1 MKKNKTKTLHIE
13 RIIIILVVIFI
24 LLSLRNLAYHFGKE
38 RQSKQTRLLWNNDWI
53 EMSDN
58 IYVENSVIYISK
70 EDVKNILDPTI
81 YYNVGDQELITTY
94 NKHVG
99 VLHLD
104 KKEMWVNDSVLPMQ
118 GKLKQIDSKIYLP
131 ISDLAIVYDVEIQY
145 AESTNCVIMDSTTQ
159 RKSQVIALKDTKIK
173 QTKLPFSVPIE
184 KVSRGDALVVLENAK
199 GWRKVRTNTGNI
211 GYVKNR
217 YISEEEILREDW
229 LQEKRVESDFE
240 DTSDLLIVTMEQTK
254 ITNVSESFKTYTQR
268 SKKIK
273 ELYEA
278 VIKQE
283 YKGICIDFEQID
295 DTNSFYRFLIEL
307 TPKFRESGLKVVVK
321 LNEQLE
327 QERVKNI
334 VDFTM

>member
-1 MKKNKTKTLHIE
+1 MKKTKTKTLRIE
-13 RIIIILVVIFI
+13 RIILILVAIFI
-24 LLSLRNLAYHFGKE
+24 LLSFRNLVYHFAKE
-38 RQSKQTRLLWNNDWI
+38 RQSKQTRFLWNNDWI

-58 IYVENSVIYISK
+58 IYVENSVIYVSK

-104 KKEMWVNDSVLPMQ
+104 KKEMWVNDSMIQMQ
-118 GKLKQIDSKIYLP
+118 GQLKKIDSKIYLP
-131 ISDLAIVYDVEIQY
+131 ISDLEIVYDVEIQY
-145 AESTNCVIMDSTTQ
+145 AESTNRVIMDSTTQ

-173 QTKLPFSVPIE
+173 QSKLPFSIPIE
-184 KVSRGDALVVLENAK
+184 KVSRGDIFVVLESTK
-199 GWRKVRTNTGNI
+199 GWKKVRTNTGNI

-217 YISEEEILREDW
+217 FVSEEEILRENW
-229 LQEKRVESDFE
+229 TEEELNENDFE
-240 DTSDLLIVTMEQTK
+240 DTSDLFIVTMEQAK

-283 YKGICIDFEQID
+283 YKGIYIDFEQID
-295 DTNSFYRFLIEL
+295 DRNSFYRFLIEL
-307 TPKFRESGLKVVVK
+307 TPKFKESGLKVVVK

-327 QERVKNI
+327 QEKVNNI